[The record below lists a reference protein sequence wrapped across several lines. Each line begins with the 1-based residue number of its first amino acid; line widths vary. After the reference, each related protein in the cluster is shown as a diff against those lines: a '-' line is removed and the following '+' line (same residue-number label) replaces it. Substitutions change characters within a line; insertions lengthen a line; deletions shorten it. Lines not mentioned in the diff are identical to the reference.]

1 MTHSAQERHS
11 DSTTQTS
18 SAPPVAGTQPI
29 TPHAR
34 AYASRH
40 GDPEEWKPEHFRTYL
55 ELGGAS

>member
-1 MTHSAQERHS
+1 MTHTAQEQHPHS
-11 DSTTQTS
+11 STQTR
-18 SAPPVAGTQPI
+18 SAPPVTRTQPI
-29 TPHAR
+29 TPQAR

>member
-1 MTHSAQERHS
+1 MTHTAQEQHHRG
-11 DSTTQTS
+11 TTQTS
-18 SAPPVAGTQPI
+18 SAPPVTRTQPI
-29 TPHAR
+29 PQAR